1 MRSTLSTLI
10 ISLSVFL
17 YSNPLISRAMELDYP
32 LTPITEH
39 VQVIYGPLDLPNAH
53 NQGFRNNVVIVQT
66 SAGVV
71 VFDPGGS
78 ASAGEM
84 VVRKIKTLTNQPV
97 VAVFDSHA
105 HGDHWLGNEAIKV
118 NYPNAVIYGH
128 KTAKLKITGSDG
140 IRWLELINKVT
151 DGTAKGTIPIGPD
164 LVVKDGDVI
173 TIGDTQF
180 RIYHIGK
187 AHTDNDIM
195 IEIVGKDIIFTGD
208 IIRNG
213 MFGVMEE
220 DSSFKG
226 NVAAINVLLEKNF
239 GLVIP
244 GHGKAGGP
252 EIAKNYQNYLLT
264 VYGEVEQ
271 LYAQGI
277 ADFEMKKKIMPKL
290 SAYESWSGFDMRV
303 GPHIS
308 RAFLEVENEAF

>member
-1 MRSTLSTLI
+1 MRLTLSTLLTI
-10 ISLSVFL
+10 LFVLL
-17 YSNPLISRAMELDYP
+17 YTNPLVSQAEELDYP
-32 LTPITEH
+32 LTPIAEH
-39 VQVIYGPLDLPNAH
+39 VQVIYGPFDLPDVH

-84 VVRKIKTLTNQPV
+84 VVRKVKNLIGQPII
-97 VAVFDSHA
+97 AVFDSHA
-105 HGDHWLGNEAIKV
+105 HGDHWLGNEAIKA

-128 KTAKLKITGSDG
+128 KKAQSRIKGSDG

-151 DGTAKGTIPIGPD
+151 KGTAKGTVAVAPD
-164 LVVKDGDVI
+164 AVVKDGDVI
-173 TIGDTQF
+173 TIGDTRF
-180 RIYHIGK
+180 RIYHSGK

-195 IEIVGKDIIFTGD
+195 IEIVGKSIIFSGD

-213 MFGVMEE
+213 MFGIMEE

-226 NVAAINVLLEKNF
+226 NITAINILLEKKF
-239 GLVIP
+239 DIIIP

-252 EIAKNYQNYLLT
+252 EIAKNYQNYLQT
-264 VYGEVEQ
+264 IYGQVEQ
-271 LYAQGI
+271 FYSQGL
-277 ADFEMKKKIMPKL
+277 ADFEMKKKIVPKL
-290 SAYESWSGFDMRV
+290 SVYQSWTGFDMRI

-308 RAFLEVENEAF
+308 RAYLEVENAAF